1 MGAEVGTEQSRG
13 APLKPLD
20 DATPLTGPTIDVG
33 VRIGWLLRMARLTA
47 PERPAHRLG
56 DMVTRLEWLGLRTS
70 TSSLHRVETGAVRD
84 DRVVAAYEEAL
95 ALAPHSL
102 RASIDIVCRTFPYSP
117 VDRAP
122 VHRVSSP
129 EEMSRLHEPV
139 LAGDAVGG
147 QWREWARAMAQPGNV
162 GLPVDEARDRVA
174 ALMRELVRA
183 HGTSYLTRYDALATL
198 RRSAW
203 GGVVRQAAEAMLA
216 DPHAQLVNDVMSAV
230 GEAYDDDTR
239 SWMVDLL
246 GHPRELHVQGAAIG
260 LGVMAEA
267 HGAPG
272 FWAPVLDRV
281 VAHYNAAAPQEGT
294 RWRWLSHVLR
304 LVPADELAVA
314 RGDVGHPPAPVAES
328 LRPTGREA
336 LVRACQTQAEEGSAA
351 LGLPYQPLLARLLF
365 EVVGEG
371 RSSRSHASALLL
383 GALPGLR
390 RVAVD
395 AVLSIVEDHPE
406 PWLRERAASRAA
418 SLVHDYLPPP
428 VRRRLQESHELSARE
443 AAWLAIAGE
452 QVDEAW
458 LRRALVTSD
467 KLFGPSGVL
476 SVIGLSGSPLL
487 GALLAEP
494 GWSDEVRGAAAWWD
508 RTGARLVDP
517 RPSPTDD

>member
-1 MGAEVGTEQSRG
+1 MGTEQSRG

-20 DATPLTGPTIDVG
+20 DPTPLTGPTIDVG

-70 TSSLHRVETGAVRD
+70 TSSLHRIETGAVRD

-122 VHRVSSP
+122 VHRVASP

-147 QWREWARAMAQPGNV
+147 QWREWARAMAQQGNV
-162 GLPVDEARDRVA
+162 GLPVDQARDRVS
-174 ALMRELVRA
+174 ALMGELVRS
-183 HGTSYLTRYDALATL
+183 HGTSYLIRYDALATL

-203 GGVVRQAAEAMLA
+203 GGVVREAAEAVLA
-216 DPHAQLVNDVMSAV
+216 DPHVQMPNDVMSAV
-230 GEAYDDDTR
+230 GEAFDDDTR

-246 GHPRELHVQGAAIG
+246 GDPRELLVEGAAIG

-267 HGAPG
+267 HAAPG

-281 VAHYNAAAPQEGT
+281 VAHYNAAAQDQGE

-304 LVPADELAVA
+304 LVPADELAAV
-314 RGDVGHPPAPVAES
+314 RGDVAHPPSPVGES
-328 LRPTGREA
+328 LRPAGREA
-336 LVRACQTQAEEGSAA
+336 LVRACQVHAEESSAA

-395 AVLSIVEDHPE
+395 AVLSIAESHPD
-406 PWLRERAASRAA
+406 PSVRERATSRGA
-418 SLVHDYLPPP
+418 SLVHDYLPPT
-428 VRRRLQESHELSARE
+428 VRRRLQEADELSARE

-452 QVDEAW
+452 QVDEAV
-458 LRRALVTSD
+458 LRRCLRTSD
-467 KLFGPSGVL
+467 QLFGPGRVL
-476 SVIGLSGSPLL
+476 SVIGIAGSPVL
-487 GALLAEP
+487 GEILEEP
-494 GWSDEVRGAAAWWD
+494 GWSDEVRGAAAWWV
-508 RTGARLVDP
+508 RTGTRLVDP
-517 RPSPTDD
+517 QPDATDG

>member
-1 MGAEVGTEQSRG
+1 MGTEQSRG

-20 DATPLTGPTIDVG
+20 DPTPLTGPTIDVG

-70 TSSLHRVETGAVRD
+70 TSSLHRIETGAVRD

-122 VHRVSSP
+122 VHRVASP

-147 QWREWARAMAQPGNV
+147 QWREWARAMAQQGNV
-162 GLPVDEARDRVA
+162 GLPVEIARDRVS
-174 ALMRELVRA
+174 ALMGQLVRT

-203 GGVVRQAAEAMLA
+203 GGVVREAAAAVLA
-216 DPHAQLVNDVMSAV
+216 DPHVQLPNDVMSAL
-230 GEAYDDDTR
+230 GEAYDEDTR

-246 GHPRELHVQGAAIG
+246 GARRDLVVEGAAIG

-267 HGAPG
+267 HAAPG

-281 VAHYNAAAPQEGT
+281 VAHYNDAAPEQGV

-304 LVPADELAVA
+304 LVPADELAAV
-314 RGDVGHPPAPVAES
+314 RGDVAHPPSPVGES
-328 LRPTGREA
+328 LRPAGREG
-336 LVRACQTQAEEGSAA
+336 LVRACQAQAEEGSAA

-395 AVLSIVEDHPE
+395 AVLSVAETHPD
-406 PWLRERAASRAA
+406 PWLRERASIRAA
-418 SLVHDYLPPP
+418 SLLDDYLPPA
-428 VRRRLQESHELSARE
+428 VRRRLLESPELSARE
-443 AAWLAIAGE
+443 ATWLAIVGE
-452 QVDEAW
+452 QVDEDV
-458 LRRALVTSD
+458 LRRALLSTD
-467 KLFGPSGVL
+467 RLFGPGGMLGVL
-476 SVIGLSGSPLL
+476 GTSGSPLL
-487 GALLAEP
+487 GEVLADP
-494 GWSDEVRGAAAWWD
+494 GWSDEVRGAAGWWT
-508 RTGARLVDP
+508 RTGSRLVDP
-517 RPSPTDD
+517 VPGATAG

>member
-1 MGAEVGTEQSRG
+1 MGTEQSRG

-20 DATPLTGPTIDVG
+20 DPTPLTGPTIDVG

-56 DMVTRLEWLGLRTS
+56 DMVTRLEWQGLRTS

-139 LAGDAVGG
+139 LAGEAVGG
-147 QWREWARAMAQPGNV
+147 EWREWARAMAQPGNV

-183 HGTSYLTRYDALATL
+183 RGTSYPVRYDALATL

-203 GGVVRQAAEAMLA
+203 GGVVREAAGAMLA
-216 DPHAQLVNDVMSAV
+216 DPHVQLVNDVMSAV
-230 GEAYDDDTR
+230 GEAFDDETR

-246 GHPRELHVQGAAIG
+246 GHPRELLVEGAAIG
-260 LGVMAEA
+260 LSVMAEA
-267 HGAPG
+267 HAAPG

-304 LVPADELAVA
+304 LVPADELAVV
-314 RGDVGHPPAPVAES
+314 RGDVLHAPAPVAES
-328 LRPTGREA
+328 LRPAGREA
-336 LVRACQTQAEEGSAA
+336 LVRACQSHAEEGSAA
-351 LGLPYQPLLARLLF
+351 LGLPHQPLLARLLF

-395 AVLSIVEDHPE
+395 AVVSIAEDHPD
-406 PWLRERAASRAA
+406 PWLRDRATIRAA
-418 SLVHDYLPPP
+418 SLIADYLPPAL
-428 VRRRLQESHELSARE
+428 RRRLRAAGELSTHE
-443 AAWLAIAGE
+443 MVWLVAAGVH
-452 QVDEAW
+452 VDDDV
-458 LRRALVTSD
+458 LRRAMHAGD
-467 KLFGPSGVL
+467 WLFGPGGVL
-476 SVIGLSGSPLL
+476 NLIGLSGSPVLGELL
-487 GALLAEP
+487 EEP
-494 GWSDEVRGAAAWWD
+494 GWSEEVRGAAAWWA
-508 RTGARLVDP
+508 RTGSRLVDP
-517 RPSPTDD
+517 LPSPRDD